1 MMSMLYDP
9 LVKHNL
15 THMSLMFI
23 CIVRHAGRP
32 VLTGL
37 SPLFLAAENG
47 HAGVCRQLVRRHG
60 RDVEDTADN
69 G

>member
-1 MMSMLYDP
+1 MTSMLDDP
-9 LVKHNL
+9 LVKYNM
-15 THMSLMFI
+15 THEPCI

-32 VLTGL
+32 GLTGL